1 MYKITSI
8 KDRNGNEK
16 IDFYNEMKEI
26 HPNMSGNIL
35 YPEYIRIGC
44 HFCLIWDDDTEK
56 MLRTST
62 IEEYADNGDIITVTT
77 RNSVYT
83 LEKVGDNR

>member
-8 KDRNGNEK
+8 KDRNGIDK

-26 HPNMSGNIL
+26 HSNMSGNIL
-35 YPEYIRIGC
+35 YPEYTKVGG
-44 HFCLIWDDDTEK
+44 HFCLVWDDDTEK

-62 IEEYADNGDIITVTT
+62 IEDLVDNGNIIIVTT

-83 LEKVGDNR
+83 LEKVGDRD